1 MIGTEDDD
9 IIRLI
14 VLNQV
19 ERLED
24 RVRRSGVPAGTEAL
38 LRRHWRDEITEH
50 RGLSPS
56 RRDVTIE
63 RVRLVLRQHCKAS
76 VTRIGKVGKHEIDE
90 AISPAKWHCWLGA
103 IGGEWHEPLA
113 FATSEHEAQDARCTP
128 HGLLLSDCLPKPYVA
143 RLAPPRLGRVKLAIT
158 TREWPP
164 EVYGGAGV
172 HVTELVKA
180 LRHHIDVDVFCMG
193 AERDDAQA
201 FPLVGPEDMN
211 AALKVMAADVQ
222 MAAAVTATDADV
234 VHSHTWYA
242 NMAGHLA
249 GATRGVPH
257 VISAHSLEPDRPWKL
272 YQLGGGYRVSSWIEQ
287 EAYRAAAT
295 IIAVSHGMRADVLR
309 AYPFLDPNKVV
320 VVHNGVDTS
329 IWKPSPDEAALLRMG
344 IDPTRPYVLF
354 VGRITR
360 QKGLVHLLAAA
371 HHFPMGVQIV
381 LAASSPD
388 EPGIGEEVSSGIAT
402 LAAARPGDVV
412 WLNTNVAKATSS
424 RCKPTPQCFCAPRC
438 MSRSAS

>member
-1 MIGTEDDD
+1 M
-9 IIRLI
+9 
-14 VLNQV
+14 
-19 ERLED
+19 
-24 RVRRSGVPAGTEAL
+24 
-38 LRRHWRDEITEH
+38 
-50 RGLSPS
+50 
-56 RRDVTIE
+56 
-63 RVRLVLRQHCKAS
+63 
-76 VTRIGKVGKHEIDE
+76 
-90 AISPAKWHCWLGA
+90 
-103 IGGEWHEPLA
+103 
-113 FATSEHEAQDARCTP
+113 
-128 HGLLLSDCLPKPYVA
+128 
-143 RLAPPRLGRVKLAIT
+143 KLAIT

-272 YQLGGGYRVSSWIEQ
+272 DQLGGGYRVSSWIEQ

-412 WLNTNVAKATSS
+412 WLNTNVAKADVITLQTHATVFLCPSVYEPLGIVNLEAMACGTAVVAS
-424 RCKPTPQCFCAPRC
+424 AVGGIPEVVVDGITGLLVQWTPDDPVDFQRRFAASVTQLIEDTERATQ
-438 MSRSAS
+438 MGAIGRDRAVNDFGWDAIALRTIDVYRSVMN